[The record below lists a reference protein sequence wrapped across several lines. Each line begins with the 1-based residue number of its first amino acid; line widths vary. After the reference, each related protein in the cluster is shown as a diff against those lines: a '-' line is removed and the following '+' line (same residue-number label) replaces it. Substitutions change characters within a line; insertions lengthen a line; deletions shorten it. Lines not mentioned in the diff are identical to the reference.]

1 MQIFGSNK
9 KNKLFGEL
17 EADRM
22 CGLDGDD
29 ELKGKDGNDELWGNA
44 GADELWGEAGNDSV
58 YGGKG
63 SDFLVGDRGDDC
75 LFGDGGHDILSGGEG
90 SDTFTGGKGK
100 DVFSISPFHHL
111 ADTDVITDFQGNFS
125 NIDTLDLTIG
135 YTYTCTTAG
144 EDLELW
150 ASNGV
155 MNHRFAILQGRA
167 DLKDEFDAKYGAWP
181 VFYPTN
187 DPTVAKFQTAIAALK
202 AGQPIPD
209 DPDLFWADKTKV
221 TIADLEGAIIDTIGA
236 QVGNRIVQASMEGT
250 LPIGAIDPL
259 TGDVVGQ
266 EVMPPS
272 KPTSKPTSMPT
283 LPDFGKMPAEP
294 FDITQIY
301 CPGPIVKP
309 DSLLEW
315 ATTMA
320 TDLLKGG
327 RIEICFSA
335 QFILPPKQ
343 NCDRYPTPVPAP
355 VPAPINFDPEPIPE
369 PIPEP
374 PPTPE
379 PIAPPPSIAEP
390 APMFDPEPFPSVN
403 SPTPAPDPLS
413 FS

>member
-9 KNKLFGEL
+9 KNKLFGAL

-44 GADELWGEAGNDSV
+44 GSDELWGDAGNDSV

-63 SDFLVGDRGDDC
+63 SDFLVGDKGDDR

-90 SDTFTGGKGK
+90 NDTFTGGKGK
-100 DVFSISPFHHL
+100 DVFSISPFHNL

-125 NIDTLDLTIG
+125 DIDTLDLTIG
-135 YTYTCTTAG
+135 YTYTCTTVG
-144 EDLELW
+144 KDLELW

-155 MNHRFAILQGRA
+155 MNHRFAILQDRA

-209 DPDLFWADKTKV
+209 DPEMFWTDKTKV
-221 TIADLEGAIIDTIGA
+221 TIADLEGAILDTIDG
-236 QVGNRIVQASMEGT
+236 QVANRIVQASMEGT

-259 TGDVVGQ
+259 TGDVVTGRKD
-266 EVMPPS
+266 VMPPS
-272 KPTSKPTSMPT
+272 IPTSIPT
-283 LPDFGKMPAEP
+283 LPDFGKTPVKP
-294 FDITQIY
+294 FDIAQIY
-301 CPGPIVKP
+301 CPGPIMKS

-315 ATTMA
+315 ATEMA
-320 TDLLKGG
+320 TDFLKGG

-335 QFILPPKQ
+335 QFILPPKKH
-343 NCDRYPTPVPAP
+343 CDRYPTPGPAP
-355 VPAPINFDPEPIPE
+355 VIFELEPE
-369 PIPEP
+369 
-374 PPTPE
+374 PTPE
-379 PIAPPPSIAEP
+379 PIAPPPTIAEP
-390 APMFDPEPFPSVN
+390 APTFAPEPFPSVSSP
-403 SPTPAPDPLS
+403 SPTPDPLS